1 MIRTLWVTA
10 EDWVRSLVRELRSH
24 KVCGMAKK
32 KKEGPLDCLKWGRL
46 EFLWQAS
53 NRAKKR

>member
-1 MIRTLWVTA
+1 
-10 EDWVRSLVRELRSH
+10 
-24 KVCGMAKK
+24 MANNNNNNKNL
-32 KKEGPLDCLKWGRL
+32 KEGPLDCLKWGRL